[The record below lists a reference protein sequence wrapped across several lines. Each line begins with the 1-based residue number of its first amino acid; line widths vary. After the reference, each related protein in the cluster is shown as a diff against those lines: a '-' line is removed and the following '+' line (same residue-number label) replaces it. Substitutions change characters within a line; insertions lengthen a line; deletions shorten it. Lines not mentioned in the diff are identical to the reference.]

1 MTEGYDAFDSGNF
14 DPDDI
19 LNSTSSVTLFTIVF
33 DRSGSVSSF
42 LKTMNDAMQELFM
55 VELKN
60 SHKAQEIMIKLI
72 TFDDVVEHK
81 SGFRPIT
88 TLPNDYLEVPNTGG
102 STALYK
108 ATLEAFE
115 HMEQYRK
122 DLEDQGADVRSNIFI
137 MTDGGDNA
145 CYNRENEKVKA
156 HVEALKQNEAWI
168 NSFTVTVLGVGSY
181 RQTFENACTEM
192 GLDHTKCLVT
202 TGTAAKDIRNVMGV
216 VSQSVSSSTAATGV
230 TF

>member
-42 LKTMNDAMQELFM
+42 LKEMNDAMRELFM
-55 VELKN
+55 NVFKN

-72 TFDDVVEHK
+72 TFDDQVEHK
-81 SGFRPIT
+81 SGFRPILS
-88 TLPNDYLEVPNTGG
+88 LPDDYLLVPNTGG
-102 STALYK
+102 TTALYQ

-137 MTDGGDNA
+137 ITDGGDNA
-145 CYNRENEKVKA
+145 SPYAAPKVKA
-156 HVEALKQNEAWI
+156 HVNALRRNEAWI
-168 NSFTVTVLGVGSY
+168 NSFTVTVLGVGS
-181 RQTFENACTEM
+181 RSEFEGACIEM

-202 TGTAAKDIRNVMGV
+202 TGTAAKDIRNVMGI
-216 VSQSVSSSTAATGV
+216 VSQSVSSSTATTGV

>member
-19 LNSTSSVTLFTIVF
+19 LNSTTSVTLFEIVF

-42 LKTMNDAMQELFM
+42 LKSMNDAMKELFM
-55 VELKN
+55 VTFKGG
-60 SHKAQEIMIKLI
+60 HKAAEIMVKLI
-72 TFDDVVEHK
+72 TFDNVVEHK

-88 TLPNDYLEVPNTGG
+88 SLPDDYLHVPNTGDT
-102 STALYK
+102 TALYQ

-115 HMEQYRK
+115 HMDQYRAA
-122 DLEDQGADVRSNIFI
+122 LEAQGASVRSNIFI
-137 MTDGGDNA
+137 ITDGVDNA
-145 CYNRENEKVKA
+145 SGDDVADKVKA
-156 HVEALKQNEAWI
+156 HVERIRQHEWVNTY
-168 NSFTVTVLGVGSY
+168 TVTVLGVGNRS
-181 RQTFENACTEM
+181 QFEAACTEM

-202 TGTAAKDIRNVMGV
+202 TSTAVSDIRKVIGV
-216 VSQSVSSSTAATGV
+216 VSESVSNSSTSSGV